1 MTRGRVLKIIGF
13 LLLGALLLVGA
24 VIFYFYYQTQWKHA
38 SDEEKYPHYI
48 GYLSKSD
55 DNPGFTRCDENFTFG
70 WYASAATYTD
80 IYHGSKASFKK
91 FIKENF
97 QPEPDSGDNG
107 FLNLRF
113 IINCKGEVGNV
124 EIIELGTDYRPK
136 KLSPELVDQLVSL
149 SSKSENWKVAEYD
162 DEPVDSYMYLIFKI
176 EDGKVSE
183 ILP

>member
-1 MTRGRVLKIIGF
+1 M
-13 LLLGALLLVGA
+13 
-24 VIFYFYYQTQWKHA
+24 
-38 SDEEKYPHYI
+38 
-48 GYLSKSD
+48 
-55 DNPGFTRCDENFTFG
+55 
-70 WYASAATYTD
+70 
-80 IYHGSKASFKK
+80 
-91 FIKENF
+91 
-97 QPEPDSGDNG
+97 
-107 FLNLRF
+107 
-113 IINCKGEVGNV
+113 